1 MVLMIVFGFMISG
14 LQVNFFL
21 QVDRVIEVESILG
34 FFMMEDLIMCI
45 YDE

>member
-1 MVLMIVFGFMISG
+1 MVLMIVFGFMILG